1 MYVVE
6 SYDRE
11 FKPLKAN
18 IGTRHGDSVE
28 IYVQYED
35 GRWHRENWVDGH
47 GQSWTGT
54 ITSRSYGPPAWARR
68 LFRRPE
74 RVALSYDNSPV
85 ASHPPPLGLSPEL

>member
-47 GQSWTGT
+47 GT
-54 ITSRSYGPPAWARR
+54 IVDGHHY
-68 LFRRPE
+68 E
-74 RVALSYDNSPV
+74 
-85 ASHPPPLGLSPEL
+85 PELWAAGLG